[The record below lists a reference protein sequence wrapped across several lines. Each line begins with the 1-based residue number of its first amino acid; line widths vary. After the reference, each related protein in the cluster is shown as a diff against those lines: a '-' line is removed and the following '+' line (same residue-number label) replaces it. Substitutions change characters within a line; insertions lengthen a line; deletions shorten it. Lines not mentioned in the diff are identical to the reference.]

1 MQLGRRIDRLEQWTD
16 QNVVK
21 WSEVQECW
29 HIMTT
34 LFDQTLAQHVSDE
47 VRGEIWGEVIRVMLQ
62 VARENGS
69 LA

>member
-1 MQLGRRIDRLEQWTD
+1 MQLGRRIDRVEQWTD

-29 HIMTT
+29 RIMTT

-62 VARENGS
+62 EARENGS
-69 LA
+69 LP

>member
-1 MQLGRRIDRLEQWTD
+1 MQLNSRLGRLEQWTD

-29 HIMTT
+29 RIMTT
-34 LFDQTLAQHVSDE
+34 LFDQTLAQQVSDE

-62 VARENGS
+62 EARENGS
-69 LA
+69 LP

>member
-29 HIMTT
+29 RIMTT

-62 VARENGS
+62 EAREKGS
-69 LA
+69 LP